1 MIEGLIALIIIL
13 KIFFIM
19 KNNINP
25 QKLDYKIPKKN
36 IRRSGPMKQRI
47 QMKQIK
53 KDNKKKN
60 KRGIPFAY
68 KK

>member
-1 MIEGLIALIIIL
+1 
-13 KIFFIM
+13 
-19 KNNINP
+19 
-25 QKLDYKIPKKN
+25 
-36 IRRSGPMKQRI
+36 MKQRI

-68 KK
+68 KKIKSKKIPFLILFSQLEAKNPD